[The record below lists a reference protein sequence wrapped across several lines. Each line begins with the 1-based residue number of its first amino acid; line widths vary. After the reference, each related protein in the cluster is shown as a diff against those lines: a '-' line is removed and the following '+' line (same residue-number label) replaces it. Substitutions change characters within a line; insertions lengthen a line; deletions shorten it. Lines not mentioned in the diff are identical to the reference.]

1 MYICQVDLLAFAQ
14 MATETI
20 RRRSP
25 RGEGDRLRDRLLE
38 AAVEVIADTG
48 DVTKVSV
55 RTITKRAGV
64 SPTALYLHFPDRD
77 AIVDAAI
84 DAGFSVFNA
93 AIIDARESAE
103 EPWDRLRAMG
113 EAYLAFAEQRPEL
126 YSVIF
131 TARRP
136 AAEETLH
143 AVNRSAGFEALV
155 AAVTDCGSSDPAG
168 AAVALWSALHG
179 YAMLGACG
187 PIGKTFE
194 PPAAFVVRVGT
205 ALVA

>member
-1 MYICQVDLLAFAQ
+1 MAVDTTRQ
-14 MATETI
+14 RT
-20 RRRSP
+20 P
-25 RGEGDRLRDRLLE
+25 RGEGLHLREKLLN

-77 AIVDAAI
+77 AIVDAAV
-84 DAGFSVFNA
+84 DTGFAAFND
-93 AIIDARESAE
+93 AIIGARDGEA
-103 EPWDRLRAMG
+103 EPWPRLSAMG
-113 EAYLAFAEQRPEL
+113 VAYLDFAQCQPEL

-136 AAEETLH
+136 PSETE
-143 AVNRSAGFEALV
+143 AVDRDGAFAALV
-155 AAVTDCGSSDPAG
+155 EAVTDCGGRDPHG
-168 AAVALWSALHG
+168 SAVALWSCLHG

-187 PIGKTFE
+187 PVGKTFE
-194 PPAAFVVRVGT
+194 PPEAFVARIGP

>member
-1 MYICQVDLLAFAQ
+1 M
-14 MATETI
+14 
-20 RRRSP
+20 
-25 RGEGDRLRDRLLE
+25 
-38 AAVEVIADTG
+38 IADTG

-55 RTITKRAGV
+55 RAITKRAGV

-84 DAGFSVFNA
+84 DAGFAAFNA
-93 AIIDARESAE
+93 RSSTRATAE
-103 EPWDRLRAMG
+103 AEPRPRLRAMG
-113 EAYLAFAEQRPEL
+113 EAYLAFAQRRPEL

-136 AAEETLH
+136 PSGERRRSTATPPSTRSSRRSPTAARPT
-143 AVNRSAGFEALV
+143 RTGRR
-155 AAVTDCGSSDPAG
+155 
-168 AAVALWSALHG
+168 VALWSALHG

-187 PIGKTFE
+187 PIAKTFE
-194 PPAAFVVRVGT
+194 PPEAFVARIGP